1 MTHKYMIAIQTCSSR
16 VLFDLY
22 IRYLNLYAGTVNE
35 NTKKEHEGEATEKS
49 GKGHEGEATDDDKCF
64 KH

>member
-1 MTHKYMIAIQTCSSR
+1 MKILRKSR
-16 VLFDLY
+16 K
-22 IRYLNLYAGTVNE
+22 G
-35 NTKKEHEGEATEKS
+35 HEGEATEKS

>member
-1 MTHKYMIAIQTCSSR
+1 MHVQSMKILRKSR
-16 VLFDLY
+16 
-22 IRYLNLYAGTVNE
+22 
-35 NTKKEHEGEATEKS
+35 KEHEGEATEKS

>member
-1 MTHKYMIAIQTCSSR
+1 MHVQSMKILR
-16 VLFDLY
+16 K
-22 IRYLNLYAGTVNE
+22 RR
-35 NTKKEHEGEATEKS
+35 KEHEGEATEKS